1 MCLGE
6 LAEVTRV
13 TEAGTVEVSTGG
25 RRRTVSLLTLEEPVA
40 PGDWVLVH
48 AGFALSR
55 LTAAEVQEATLIRA
69 SGPHPSAPGSPG
81 SRGHPP
87 GAPR

>member
-13 TEAGTVEVSTGG
+13 TESGTAEVSTGG
-25 RRRTVSLLTLEEPVA
+25 RSRTVSLLTLEEPVA

-55 LTAAEVQEATLIRA
+55 LTAEEVHEAALIRA
-69 SGPHPSAPGSPG
+69 TGPHPSGPGSPG
-81 SRGHPP
+81 SRGHRP